1 MRVLTGFNIVAELG
15 EQTYAHTPVSRAL
28 TTTSI
33 ADLNK
38 HM

>member
-15 EQTYAHTPVSRAL
+15 EHTYAQTPLSKAFTVPA
-28 TTTSI
+28 T

>member
-1 MRVLTGFNIVAELG
+1 MRVLTGFNVVAEIG
-15 EQTYAHTPVSRAL
+15 EEEYASTPLSRIL
-28 TTTSI
+28 TTPTI